1 MTTFSISI
9 YFPSSRSKNFD
20 KAMNLAKNFE
30 SFMAG
35 PVNVVSLNI
44 REVFEKWEYFNL
56 LFWATVDW
64 KGMILEV
71 DDMKFHSHTDKTRIF
86 YALQHSHVSY
96 ICFMEAKFR
105 QLHRVESGEVKYED
119 LADEVYTEDDMNNLI
134 DTFQIRRREK
144 EVKIDGSFQNIKVK
158 DRPWFLRNNMKP
170 EDVE

>member
-1 MTTFSISI
+1 MATFSISI
-9 YFPSSRSKNFD
+9 HFPTSRSKNFE
-20 KAMNLAKNFE
+20 KALKLAQNFKRFE
-30 SFMAG
+30 PG
-35 PVNVVSLNI
+35 QENIVSLNI
-44 REVFEKWEYFNL
+44 KEIFEKWDYFNL

-119 LADEVYTEDDMNNLI
+119 LADLVYTENDMNTLI
-134 DTFQIRRREK
+134 DTYQIRKLAEDIK
-144 EVKIDGSFQNIKVK
+144 ADDSLQKIKVK
-158 DRPWFLRNNMKP
+158 DRPWFLRNNMTP
-170 EDVE
+170 EDLQ